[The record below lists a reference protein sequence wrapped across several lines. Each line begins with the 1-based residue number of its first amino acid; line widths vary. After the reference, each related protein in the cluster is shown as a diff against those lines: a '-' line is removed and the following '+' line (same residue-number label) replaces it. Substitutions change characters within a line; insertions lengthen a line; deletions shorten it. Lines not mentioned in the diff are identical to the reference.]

1 MRQIISRIPILLALL
16 LLPWDL
22 LAHKELAH
30 KELAH
35 NELAHEKHATATY
48 LANEAV
54 LILVAEHKV
63 LFDPFFHNDYGTY
76 QLVP

>member
-35 NELAHEKHATATY
+35 EKHATATY

-54 LILVAEHKV
+54 LISVAEHKV